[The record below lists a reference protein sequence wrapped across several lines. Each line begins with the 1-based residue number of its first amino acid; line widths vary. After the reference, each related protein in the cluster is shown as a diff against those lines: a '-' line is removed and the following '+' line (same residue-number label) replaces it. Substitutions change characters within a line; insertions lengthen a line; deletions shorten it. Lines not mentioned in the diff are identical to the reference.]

1 MPPSVGLDF
10 QAYYP
15 EAFLAPSECRS
26 ARACEASA
34 MATRGLAWALLPV
47 LLCGAIAIGV
57 AIVLAADDG
66 DGGGRAAVPVA
77 RVDRFDGERAF
88 ADVRAQVARG
98 PRPAG
103 SQASRGL
110 AAWLRGQL
118 PGGRFEPVPGGLRNV
133 VGVLPGTKPAIVVG
147 AHYDTKVVDGAPRF
161 AGANDGAAGTAVVL
175 ELARTLRRS
184 GRPAGAPELRFVLF
198 DGEESPDDARDFYSS
213 GLRGSRAYVRRHG
226 EEVGAAI
233 VVDFV
238 GQRGL
243 RLPREEGSDAA
254 VWERLRA
261 AAGRAGVGAVFP
273 DREVGEILDDH
284 TPFNRARIPAV
295 DLIDFTYD
303 CFHRACD
310 RLDRVQAR
318 SLDAVGEALAE
329 LLRQK
334 RPIRFGGQ

>member
-1 MPPSVGLDF
+1 
-10 QAYYP
+10 
-15 EAFLAPSECRS
+15 
-26 ARACEASA
+26 

-57 AIVLAADDG
+57 AIVLAADGG
-66 DGGGRAAVPVA
+66 DGGSGSGSVPAAKA
-77 RVDRFDGERAF
+77 DRFDGDRAF
-88 ADVRAQVARG
+88 ADVRSQVARG

-103 SQASRGL
+103 SPASRGL
-110 AAWLRGQL
+110 AAWLRAQL
-118 PGGRFEPVPGGLRNV
+118 PGGRFESAPGGLRNV
-133 VGVLPGTKPAIVVG
+133 VGTLPGTKPAIVVG
-147 AHYDTKVVDGAPRF
+147 AHYDTKLVDGAPRF
-161 AGANDGAAGTAVVL
+161 VGANDGAAGTAVVL
-175 ELARTLRRS
+175 ELARALRRT

-198 DGEESPDDARDFYSS
+198 DGEESPDDARDFYAS

-226 EEVGAAI
+226 DAVGAAI

-243 RLPREEGSDAA
+243 RLPREGGSDEA

-261 AAGRAGVGAVFP
+261 AAGRVGVGAVFP

-284 TPFNRARIPAV
+284 TPFNRAGIPAV

-310 RLDRVQAR
+310 RLDRVHAR
-318 SLDAVGEALAE
+318 SLDAVGEALVE

-334 RPIRFGGQ
+334 RPIRSGGQ